1 MQDRLKK
8 IYFALLAP
16 AVLGFVVIY
25 LLRSLHGLQW
35 FTDPVVAFVAPTIF
49 ILAVIFAVA
58 GPIFY
63 RSLFAHRWQHYL
75 SVPPL
80 ALFRFERNQTL
91 IAMVTPYLALVA
103 YFMELPRFHLA
114 GTFLLAL
121 YAVYYYYPSTLRIS
135 VEQRIFKAAEAKPL
149 NKIIYEYRQR

>member
-8 IYFALLAP
+8 VYFALLAP
-16 AVLGFVVIY
+16 AVLGFAVTYV
-25 LLRSLHGLQW
+25 LSCLHKISR
-35 FTDPVVAFVAPTIF
+35 FPDHVVAVAAPTIF

-75 SVPPL
+75 SVPPW

-91 IAMVTPYLALVA
+91 IAMITPYLALVA
-103 YFMELPRFHLA
+103 YFMELPRFHLV

-121 YAVYYYYPSTLRIS
+121 YAVYYYYPSTIRVS
-135 VEQRIFKAAEAKPL
+135 VEQRIFKAAEGKPI
-149 NKIIYEYRQR
+149 NEIIH